1 MFENPRRG
9 RQARNFTTNASK
21 ILDLKS
27 SPEQIFS
34 RKLPLGASGITVGYT
49 NRFCGRPVM
58 LYSAFPPLTAD
69 MIIIALL
76 ISISLV
82 FIYFLHTTVSCK
94 PSRELAHILVA
105 FDHLY

>member
-1 MFENPRRG
+1 MFENPRRD
-9 RQARNFTTNASK
+9 RQARNFTTNAPK
-21 ILDLKS
+21 ILELKS

-34 RKLPLGASGITVGYT
+34 LKLPLGASGITVGYT

-58 LYSAFPPLTAD
+58 LYSAFPQTAD